1 VKIFLTIMNLFLY
14 PFKKIYQL
22 LKKIMNILY
31 LLYSKIKEFFM
42 KIINKIKSIR
52 FPKFIIYS
60 KFCEKLKIKLIHNHI
75 VRTIIIFFKYT
86 IRAPLWL
93 NYVKIMRN
101 LIYQSQSRV
110 NNVCIKAMNILV
122 ALMGIILVHLFA
134 YFTNNLDNLFI
145 ILLLLNE
152 STIVLFDFM
161 KMDDEKEN
169 KKYKKKNYKKL
180 QREVKRKSD
189 VTRSSTTF
197 DEEEDEYLIDENKYN
212 RGKKCIVR
220 WIGFIFYWYFSPITR
235 ELFDNFFEYWK
246 GNEINEENLPG
257 QKINILRGILNSL
270 MLIVKLLIIVYLT
283 S

>member
-1 VKIFLTIMNLFLY
+1 MNLFLY

-31 LLYSKIKEFFM
+31 LLYSKIKEFFI

-52 FPKFIIYS
+52 FPKFILYN

-75 VRTIIIFFKYT
+75 VRAIIIFFKYT

-93 NYVKIMRN
+93 NYLKIMRN

-110 NNVCIKAMNILV
+110 NNVCIKAMNILI
-122 ALMGIILVHLFA
+122 ALVGIILVHLFA
-134 YFTNNLDNLFI
+134 YFTSNLDNLFI

-161 KMDDEKEN
+161 KMDDEKNN
-169 KKYKKKNYKKL
+169 KKYLHKTSKKKLRKDL
-180 QREVKRKSD
+180 KRKTDINNKSN
-189 VTRSSTTF
+189 TF
-197 DEEEDEYLIDENKYN
+197 DEEEEEYLIDENKYN

-220 WIGFIFYWYFSPITR
+220 WIGFIIYWYFSPIIK
-235 ELFDNFFEYWK
+235 ELFFSYISRWK
-246 GNEINEENLPG
+246 GSDNNDINYPEKNRR
-257 QKINILRGILNSL
+257 ILSGIIRSL
-270 MLIVKLLIIVYLT
+270 MLIPKLLIIIYLT

>member
-1 VKIFLTIMNLFLY
+1 
-14 PFKKIYQL
+14 
-22 LKKIMNILY
+22 MNILY
-31 LLYSKIKEFFM
+31 LLYSKIKEFFI

-52 FPKFIIYS
+52 FPKFILYN

-75 VRTIIIFFKYT
+75 VRAIIIFFKYT

-93 NYVKIMRN
+93 NYLKIMRN

-110 NNVCIKAMNILV
+110 NNVCIKAMNILI
-122 ALMGIILVHLFA
+122 ALVGIILVHLFA
-134 YFTNNLDNLFI
+134 YFTSNLDNLFI

-161 KMDDEKEN
+161 KMDDEKDN

-180 QREVKRKSD
+180 QKEIKRKSEYSKSA
-189 VTRSSTTF
+189 TAF

-220 WIGFIFYWYFSPITR
+220 WIGFIFYWYFSPIAR
-235 ELFDNFFEYWK
+235 ELFDNFIEYWT
-246 GNEINEENLPG
+246 GNEIDGKNLPE
-257 QKINILRGILNSL
+257 QKINILRGLLNSL
-270 MLIVKLLIIVYLT
+270 MLIAKLLIIVYLT

>member
-1 VKIFLTIMNLFLY
+1 
-14 PFKKIYQL
+14 
-22 LKKIMNILY
+22 
-31 LLYSKIKEFFM
+31 
-42 KIINKIKSIR
+42 
-52 FPKFIIYS
+52 
-60 KFCEKLKIKLIHNHI
+60 
-75 VRTIIIFFKYT
+75 
-86 IRAPLWL
+86 
-93 NYVKIMRN
+93 MRN

-220 WIGFIFYWYFSPITR
+220 WIGFIFYGYFSPSTR

-246 GNEINEENLPG
+246 GNEIDEENLPG